1 MTPSITECTSAVFN
15 FGKLAGRQIVS
26 DFKGGSLTSD
36 GGLLLIKQIDER
48 FGITAAFTQCLSDQ
62 RDPHRIKHP
71 LLNLVTQRVYGIV
84 QGYEDLNDHD
94 HLRHEPLFNI
104 AVGQLEPP
112 AAGCAPLAG
121 KSTLNRLEQAPH
133 GDAQSL
139 NRRYVRF
146 AIDPTA
152 MESFFVEQF
161 VKLNPEVPN
170 EIILDLDVSDD
181 LAHGQQQQVFFNP
194 YYHHECF
201 APLFIFCG
209 THLLAAKLRPSN
221 VDPAAGALEQ
231 LQRIIAQIRAHW
243 PEVSIIVRADSA
255 YARDDIMSWCEAN
268 AVEYVIAMATNA
280 ALERMSQ
287 DIEAKAK
294 AEWERCQTVE
304 PPLLGTPWYRSINYR
319 TQDSW
324 SRRRRV
330 VAKVTYDEDGAHRR
344 FVVTSIPASKVIPS
358 VLYQDYYCPRANMEN
373 RIKEHQLELFSD
385 RTSSHWFESNQLRLW
400 WASVA
405 YVLLNALR
413 LFALADSP
421 LEKAQVGTIRLKLFK
436 VAAVVRI
443 SVRRIYVGLNSHCP
457 WQRWFAHAMVRL
469 QRAPAPT

>member
-1 MTPSITECTSAVFN
+1 MVSAPFP
-15 FGKLAGRQIVS
+15 FGQLEGRQIVS
-26 DFKGGSLTSD
+26 DFNGGRLTSD
-36 GGLLLIKQIDER
+36 GGLLLIKQVDEH
-48 FGITAAFTQCLSDQ
+48 FGITQAFAQCFTDQ
-62 RDPHRIKHP
+62 RDPNRVKHP
-71 LLNLVTQRVYGIV
+71 LPDLVTQRVYGIV

-94 HLRHEPLFNI
+94 YLRDEALFNI
-104 AVGQLEPP
+104 AIGQLESP

-133 GDAQSL
+133 GDAASL

-146 AIDPTA
+146 ALNPDA
-152 MESFFVEQF
+152 AESFFVEQF
-161 VKLNPEVPN
+161 VQLTPKVPA
-170 EIILDLDVSDD
+170 ELVLDLDVSDD
-181 LAHGQQQQVFFNP
+181 LAHGQQEQVFFNP

-231 LQRIIAQIRAHW
+231 LQRIIPQLRQHW
-243 PEVSIIVRADSA
+243 PDVKITIRADSA
-255 YARDDIMSWCEAN
+255 YARDDIMSWCEDN
-268 AVEYVIAMATNA
+268 DVDYVIAMATNA
-280 ALERMSQ
+280 ALARMSK

-294 AEWERCQTVE
+294 AEWEYGQTVE
-304 PPLLGTPWYRSINYR
+304 PPLAGTPWYRSINYR

-324 SRRRRV
+324 RQRRRV
-330 VAKVTYDEDGAHRR
+330 VAKLTYDEDGVHRR

-358 VLYQDYYCPRANMEN
+358 VLYCDYYCPRANMEN

-400 WASVA
+400 WASVG

-413 LFALADSP
+413 VHGLAHSP
-421 LEKAQVGTIRLKLFK
+421 LERAQLGTIRLKLLK

-457 WQRWFAHAMVRL
+457 WQRWFEHATLRL
-469 QRAPAPT
+469 RRLPAPT